1 MTRMRFLSLALV
13 LSTFTLGA
21 CDDADAEAAKKKCG
35 EFAEHVVKVVVKEKG
50 EEVPEDIQKKMLE
63 KTTEDCAA
71 DPPSARQD
79 LVSKQACRAKPRP
92 GPAEAGPHLASS
104 VKK

>member
-71 DPPSARQD
+71 DPPSESQFKCGLEAQTTKD
-79 LVSKQACRAKPRP
+79 MKACDE
-92 GPAEAGPHLASS
+92 AEKDKEKEG
-104 VKK
+104 